1 MTEQQH
7 RHSSLS
13 SGLQIWKPSVAKRLK
28 KTDKTWVAS
37 KINNYKEK
45 KRPPRWFYFLFLMDA
60 KQPQKK
66 THKEL
71 LLANGLSEDN
81 QIWTSLEVSRL

>member
-1 MTEQQH
+1 LNNNIAIAPF
-7 RHSSLS
+7 LS
-13 SGLQIWKPSVAKRLK
+13 VFKSGSPRRK

-45 KRPPRWFYFLFLMDA
+45 KKDHREAFIFYFLFLMDA
-60 KQPQKK
+60 KQRKK
-66 THKEL
+66 TQRASSSKRFV
-71 LLANGLSEDN
+71 SEDD